1 MIGRM
6 TVSQTNR
13 DFLADLGTNSRRLD
27 EAQRQVST
35 GKRISSPADDPLGI
49 SQALRLRQ
57 DQASTAAWSSNIDDS
72 QTWLSTTDTALD
84 NATQVLQRAREL
96 AVQGANGALST
107 SARATLANEVQG
119 LLGQM
124 VEIGNTAVGGRSIFG
139 GTKTQ
144 SPAFS
149 STGTFQGN
157 TGAITRETGPS
168 QVIQVNVTG
177 QQLMGPGGS
186 VSDVFTTLSQLASDL
201 SSSNQA
207 GIQGSLS
214 TLDAHITNVNAIR
227 GQVGARVNQLELSK
241 SRFETQGIATSD
253 QLSSIEDVDMAQ
265 AITDLKTREDLYR
278 ASLGV
283 GGRVLQ
289 PSLLDFLR

>member
-49 SQALRLRQ
+49 AQALRLRQ

-149 STGTFQGN
+149 PTGSFQGN

-201 SSSNQA
+201 SSSNQT
-207 GIQGSLS
+207 GIQASLS